1 MDKPMNVERFGNGDI
16 MVTNPKPH
24 LFALMTLKARLN
36 MEIRSGLKHSRG
48 STITSA
54 RGWGY
59 EGPNRKQACLAWVK
73 NELGED

>member
-16 MVTNPKPH
+16 IVTNPKPH

-36 MEIRSGLKHSRG
+36 LEIRTGLQHSRG

-59 EGPNRKQACLAWVK
+59 EGPNRKQACLAWVI